1 MHWVLGNQCLIFKGR
16 IFLSSRKFYDN
27 RLSMLQIPLE
37 PLYIMILKFTLN
49 SIYIYIYIHTHTHT
63 HKSVGLST
71 YAGSRYPNV
80 PAGRVDT

>member
-16 IFLSSRKFYDN
+16 IFLSSGKFYDN

-37 PLYIMILKFTLN
+37 PLYIMIPKFTLN
-49 SIYIYIYIHTHTHT
+49 SKYIYIYIYIYT
-63 HKSVGLST
+63 HKSVGLNT
-71 YAGSRYPNV
+71 NAGSRYPNV